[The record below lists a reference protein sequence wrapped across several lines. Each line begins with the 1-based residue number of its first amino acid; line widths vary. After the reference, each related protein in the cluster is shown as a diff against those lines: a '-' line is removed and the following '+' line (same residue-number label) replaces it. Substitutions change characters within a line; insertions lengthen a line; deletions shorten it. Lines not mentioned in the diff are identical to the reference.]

1 MGFGVSLITKVDLGT
16 SPISTVPYVVS
27 YIVPGSFGFWTIVLG
42 IAFIALQMIL
52 LRTVT
57 ERSLYIQLLISPLLG
72 IAIDIGMWLLQAYIP
87 GIFVTRIVFLII
99 ACFTV
104 AIGIYLQIQG
114 KLAINP
120 GEGIVQVL
128 SEKMSKPFGTI
139 KICFDFSLVV
149 LATLLGIIFLKMP
162 IGIGIGTLLSAFL
175 VGYFV
180 KLINKWELFERIQNL
195 KFISINKKHP

>member
-114 KLAINP
+114 QLAMNP

-128 SEKMSKPFGTI
+128 SEKMNKPFGTI
-139 KICFDFSLVV
+139 KIWFDFSLVV
-149 LATLLGIIFLKMP
+149 LAALLGIIFLKMP

-195 KFISINKKHP
+195 KFISIHKKHL